1 MQLSL
6 ALQRQKLC
14 SSLKMLLY
22 ACRLSSISL
31 GQGQGPKAAAM
42 IEEGASK
49 GNWVLLQV
57 SLVLLLSSS
66 AQRVQALICC
76 NCVHHM

>member
-1 MQLSL
+1 MWLLINSCL
-6 ALQRQKLC
+6 RLW
-14 SSLKMLLY
+14 LKTY
-22 ACRLSSISL
+22 WCAHRLSSISL

-57 SLVLLLSSS
+57 IPAL
-66 AQRVQALICC
+66 RVSIHRSELDRSE
-76 NCVHHM
+76 